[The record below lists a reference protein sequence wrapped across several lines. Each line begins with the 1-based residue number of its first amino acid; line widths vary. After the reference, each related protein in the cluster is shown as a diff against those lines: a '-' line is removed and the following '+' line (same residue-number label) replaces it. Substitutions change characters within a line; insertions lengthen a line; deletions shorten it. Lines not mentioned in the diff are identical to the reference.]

1 MNRNYDTYTF
11 RSNKWTTGYSPQDI
25 ERKMIRFYSIDKLKA
40 ELHQNTD
47 STPPPLSLPLEEKDE
62 LFSGLLIILL
72 NP

>member
-1 MNRNYDTYTF
+1 
-11 RSNKWTTGYSPQDI
+11 
-25 ERKMIRFYSIDKLKA
+25 MIWFYSIDKLKA

-47 STPPPLSLPLEEKDE
+47 STPLSLSLPLEEKDE